1 MKTKYLVEIDN
12 WNFTSSYGFAS
23 KSQTRNFV
31 KDNNRFIKLM
41 TFYKIENDT
50 VIEIEYKDLLKDN
63 KRRVNDICL

>member
-41 TFYKIENDT
+41 TFYKVESNTIT
-50 VIEIEYKDLLKDN
+50 QIEYNDLLKDN
-63 KRRVNDICL
+63 KRRKNDICL

>member
-41 TFYKIENDT
+41 TFYKVENNT
-50 VIEIEYKDLLKDN
+50 ITQIEYNDLLKDN
-63 KRRVNDICL
+63 KRRKNDICL